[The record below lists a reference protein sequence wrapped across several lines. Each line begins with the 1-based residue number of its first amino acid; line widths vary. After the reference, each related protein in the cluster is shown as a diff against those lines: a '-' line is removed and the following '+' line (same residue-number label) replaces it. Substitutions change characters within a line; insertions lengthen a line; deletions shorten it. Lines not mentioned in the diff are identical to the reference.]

1 MFWLPSQKMISQWTV
16 VSVFNEIFNFSVSHL
31 FVKYFFVL
39 PVVCFL
45 STLVLSALWAAKFF
59 GLQTLWSSQNVFG
72 PPTAGCVVVDFKDR
86 ECPCRSMYLWFRIF
100 QFCDTSRALSVLV
113 QWGARNISR
122 LAVCCR
128 LSRVISQ
135 KWSAC
140 IIYHKVLAFS
150 NKTITYHHQT
160 AHVPF

>member
-1 MFWLPSQKMISQWTV
+1 MISQWTV

-59 GLQTLWSSQNVFG
+59 GLQALWSSQNVFG

-86 ECPCRSMYLWFRIF
+86 AAMY
-100 QFCDTSRALSVLV
+100 
-113 QWGARNISR
+113 N
-122 LAVCCR
+122 LAVFSLAAYSSCTTLQAHHFHLQGLLLHHLHR
-128 LSRVISQ
+128 LHSTLSSS
-135 KWSAC
+135 WSALGFRS
-140 IIYHKVLAFS
+140 HPELSKSRNATLVF
-150 NKTITYHHQT
+150 
-160 AHVPF
+160 F